1 VPLPAGL
8 QPQSL
13 AFLARLAGASAAR
26 DEADRQAAL
35 AARRRA
41 EEHASELE
49 EVEDSLRQ
57 CGLTPGSL
65 PTAVSGSLG
74 GLFRGRARALNMC
87 LGWLPFLTPL
97 GVGRD
102 AVLCGGSAGGAGY
115 LAVQLVRGHRCP

>member
-1 VPLPAGL
+1 MDDGSAAEGFLSRHAPGVPLPAGL

-13 AFLARLAGASAAR
+13 TFLARLAGASAAR

-57 CGLTPGSL
+57 CGLTPGGQPPDRRLWLAACDPAPGRPYMTFNSRNG
-65 PTAVSGSLG
+65 TA
-74 GLFRGRARALNMC
+74 
-87 LGWLPFLTPL
+87 
-97 GVGRD
+97 
-102 AVLCGGSAGGAGY
+102 
-115 LAVQLVRGHRCP
+115 